1 MENDF
6 LVDSEH
12 LSPAALEKKHRLE
25 NDPSSRIDHMKYL
38 EGMDQIDSYLLL
50 LVIKEMAE
58 YDPST

>member
-25 NDPSSRIDHMKYL
+25 NDRPL
-38 EGMDQIDSYLLL
+38 ESI
-50 LVIKEMAE
+50 I
-58 YDPST
+58 